1 MNMMK
6 RLAMLAV
13 LAVIAAGCGITATT
27 NRVTEVG
34 FLDYRPFTEQGFWLS
49 ADPYMGDHTPIGQ
62 IYLKVSPG
70 REVKELVKKDSGDGR
85 KFEDGVYGTRTR
97 RFGGLEKISSGELLQ
112 MAVDAAREAG
122 ADGIADLETRVVY
135 ATGVDIVDYY
145 EVSGMAIKRN

>member
-1 MNMMK
+1 
-6 RLAMLAV
+6 MLAV

-135 ATGVDIVDYY
+135 ATGVDVVDYY